1 MVGYVSGTHR
11 THGDELVAV
20 VHHRNQQ
27 VQQDDDVDQR
37 EAPEHDQP
45 PEPGQEGDPS
55 MKEGDDYEL
64 QSDKDLWRL

>member
-20 VHHRNQQ
+20 VHHRDQQ

-45 PEPGQEGDPS
+45 PEPGQEGDL
-55 MKEGDDYEL
+55 KCVCTHEEDC
-64 QSDKDLWRL
+64 